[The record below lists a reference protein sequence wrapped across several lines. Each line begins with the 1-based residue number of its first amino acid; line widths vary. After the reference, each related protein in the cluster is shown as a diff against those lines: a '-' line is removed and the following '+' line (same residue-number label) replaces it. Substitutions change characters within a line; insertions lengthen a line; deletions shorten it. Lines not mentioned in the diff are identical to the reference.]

1 MPTQS
6 HVEQYV
12 VNQKKKKMAEY
23 LKEHLRN
30 KSLSKE
36 RKIIANQARVIDEL
50 REENRQLK
58 IKLYNNETFAKTL
71 EEKIIRAKYILFET

>member
-1 MPTQS
+1 MPTTS

-12 VNQKKKKMAEY
+12 IKQKNKSM
-23 LKEHLRN
+23 KEHLKKHLRR

-36 RKIIANQARVIDEL
+36 SKIIANQHRVIKEL

-58 IKLYNNETFAKTL
+58 MKLYQHETFAKTL
-71 EEKIIRAKYILFET
+71 EDKIIRAKYILFDS